1 MLNHAANP
9 AATPFVSLKSVW
21 RRSASFLR
29 RNDGVELPSLGGVLD
44 SSNEPAILVTFLA
57 QPADDG
63 FGPDR
68 ASRFVSRLLF
78 GHGFGAYPTPC
89 GSASFCFGYAALRVM
104 VPP

>member
-1 MLNHAANP
+1 MSNHAANP
-9 AATPFVSLKSVW
+9 AATPFVSLKSAR

-29 RNDGVELPSLGGVLD
+29 RNDGVELPSLCAVVD
-44 SSNEPAILVTFLA
+44 SSNEPAILANFLS
-57 QPADDG
+57 QITDNG
-63 FGPDR
+63 FGPER

-78 GHGFGAYPTPC
+78 GHGFGAYPAPC